1 MEPKVGSGHL
11 KTENIEDAKSLISSD
26 FAIINPK
33 IVCGILHLKQ
43 AAYLAIKAHEGNY
56 NLAKEKST
64 EVLLYLTAQRQI
76 SKAIEIGGV
85 TSDNKSIAWVSFGEI
100 PENLNNLVDFDDSI
114 ISHESFDYDALNLDD
129 NVLKKLNSE
138 EKQNIVMTRTA
149 TLPVQSR

>member
-64 EVLLYLTAQRQI
+64 EVLQ
-76 SKAIEIGGV
+76 
-85 TSDNKSIAWVSFGEI
+85 SI
-100 PENLNNLVDFDDSI
+100 
-114 ISHESFDYDALNLDD
+114 
-129 NVLKKLNSE
+129 K
-138 EKQNIVMTRTA
+138 
-149 TLPVQSR
+149 

>member
-43 AAYLAIKAHEGNY
+43 SAYLAIKAHEGNY

-85 TSDNKSIAWVSFGEI
+85 TSDNKSIAWVSFGKI

-114 ISHESFDYDALNLDD
+114 ISHESFDYDAVNLDD

>member
-11 KTENIEDAKSLISSD
+11 KTEDIEDVKSMISSD
-26 FAIINPK
+26 FAVINPK
-33 IVCGILHLKQ
+33 IVCGVLHLKQ

-85 TSDNKSIAWVSFGEI
+85 TSDNKSIAWVSFGKI
-100 PENLNNLVDFDDSI
+100 PKILDNLIEFDESI
-114 ISHESFDYDALNLDD
+114 ISSERFDYTVAKLDER
-129 NVLKKLNSE
+129 VLKKLNSE
-138 EKQNIVMTRTA
+138 EKQNIIMARTA

>member
-11 KTENIEDAKSLISSD
+11 KTENIEDVKLLISSN
-26 FAIINPK
+26 FAVINPK
-33 IVCGILHLKQ
+33 VVCGILHLKQ
-43 AAYLAIKAHEGNY
+43 AAYLAIKAHEDNY

-85 TSDNKSIAWVSFGEI
+85 NSDNKSIAWVSFGEI
-100 PENLNNLVDFDDSI
+100 PKNLENLIEFDDSI
-114 ISHESFDYDALNLDD
+114 ISYENFDYSTTKLNTAY
-129 NVLKKLNSE
+129 LKKLNFE
-138 EKQNIVMTRTA
+138 EKQKIVMTRTA

>member
-11 KTENIEDAKSLISSD
+11 KTENIEDVKLMINSD
-26 FAIINPK
+26 FAVINPK
-33 IVCGILHLKQ
+33 IVCGVLHLKQ

-85 TSDNKSIAWVSFGEI
+85 TSENKSIAWVSFGKI
-100 PENLNNLVDFDDSI
+100 PKILDNLIEVDDSI
-114 ISHESFDYDALNLDD
+114 ISRESFDYTVAKLDD
-129 NVLKKLNSE
+129 TVLKKLNSE
-138 EKQNIVMTRTA
+138 EKQNIIMTRTA
-149 TLPVQSR
+149 ILPVQTR

>member
-11 KTENIEDAKSLISSD
+11 KTENIEDVKSMISSD
-26 FAIINPK
+26 FAVINPK
-33 IVCGILHLKQ
+33 IVCGVLHLKQ

-56 NLAKEKST
+56 KKKKKKST

-85 TSDNKSIAWVSFGEI
+85 TSDNKSIAWVSFGKI
-100 PENLNNLVDFDDSI
+100 PKTLDNLIEFDDSI
-114 ISHESFDYDALNLDD
+114 ISSESFDYTVAKLEDS
-129 NVLKKLNSE
+129 VLKKSNSE
-138 EKQNIVMTRTA
+138 EKQNIIMARTA